1 MIKNKIEIKDKI
13 LELRS
18 NNKKIVFTN
27 GCFDILHLGHATY
40 LEESRNLGDFL
51 VVAINSDESVRH
63 LKGPGRPINSQ
74 LLRSKNLLNLEFVD
88 AVTIFEEKT
97 PKKLIKY
104 LLPDILT
111 KGGDYKTKD
120 IIGSRTIQ
128 QNGGEIVILPHLKGY
143 STTNIINNKGKGLT
157 EERGN
162 G

>member
-27 GCFDILHLGHATY
+27 GCFDILHLGHTTY

-74 LLRSKNLLNLEFVD
+74 SLRSKNLLNLEFVD

-128 QNGGEIVILPHLKGY
+128 QNGGKIVILPHLKGY

>member
-13 LELRS
+13 LELRL

-27 GCFDILHLGHATY
+27 GCFDILHLGHTTY

-51 VVAINSDESVRH
+51 VVAINSDESVRQ
-63 LKGPGRPINSQ
+63 LKGSGRPINSQ
-74 LLRSKNLLNLEFVD
+74 SLRSKNLLNLEFVD

-128 QNGGEIVILPHLKGY
+128 QNGGKIVILPHLKGY

>member
-27 GCFDILHLGHATY
+27 GCFDILHPGHTTY
-40 LEESRNLGDFL
+40 LKESRNLGDFL
-51 VVAINSDESVRH
+51 IVAINSDESVRH

-74 LLRSKNLLNLEFVD
+74 SLRSKNLLNLEFVD

-111 KGGDYKTKD
+111 KGGDYKTKN

-128 QNGGEIVILPHLKGY
+128 QNGGKIVILPHLKGY
-143 STTNIINNKGKGLT
+143 STTSIISNNEKGLT